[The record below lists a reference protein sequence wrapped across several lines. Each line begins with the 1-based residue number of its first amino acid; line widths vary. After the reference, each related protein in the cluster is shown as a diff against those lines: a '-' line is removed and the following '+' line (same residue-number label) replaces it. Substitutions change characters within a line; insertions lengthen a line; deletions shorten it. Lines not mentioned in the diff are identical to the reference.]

1 MSRTDRNL
9 QAAPR
14 TLGALSWVLGD
25 LSQSL
30 PLATMSLQR
39 AARDPGPADSLT
51 TYSPD
56 DSNLRSASQQLRQAA
71 GALAIIGYAEVAKVL
86 SAAESATEFF
96 LQTPGSC
103 TGESVATISRA
114 CVAVINF
121 LQAKMG
127 GYIGSPVALFPC
139 YRDIKKIYAT
149 GHCHPADLWPHS
161 WHLHTLA
168 PWNVDTAGAQGLLS
182 KESGVHFDQA
192 LLGCIRDGD
201 SASADVAARLCG
213 ELARGQ
219 KDAGSASYWYAA
231 AAFFEAIRLKLLALT
246 PEVKRS
252 LADIR
257 NAFRTRDETTARDL
271 VRQTRELVFFCA
283 CAHLSDAEQA
293 PWLREVRRVYGLQH
307 TLNLDYTSDF
317 FSRRDPQQLALAG
330 RRHEA
335 IAESWNAFVRGQNEQ
350 LTQVRTQFSLL
361 RAVLLVLEPKAE
373 RLLQL
378 MGAYLDELAQTGAVP
393 SAAMAMEIALA
404 LLALEAACEVL
415 LPAPRIIER
424 QFAELAQRLLAA
436 RTSRRQAPLS
446 DWMAHILR
454 RSMASSAMNKLT
466 RALHTEFRQIELDLE
481 HYFGSSGEIVSLSD
495 ACIRLLQV
503 GGIFKLLD
511 MPQAQRAS
519 DHLRAQ
525 INAEMVQT
533 SSRANARTEAPA
545 SWASNL
551 GNLGALADM
560 LAYQLALAQK
570 AFHFDATLGE
580 LVFKPLPAPSA
591 PDLRVAP
598 ARSVARTAPQE
609 NDSSAGVVQATVN
622 STSAAG
628 PATHAGPAVADEDEI
643 RILFLAEARAVIQQ
657 ARQAI
662 AQTTWA
668 DGQHAQQQDLHAI
681 RRAFH
686 TLKGGARMVGLRD
699 IGESAWAFEQLMNEH
714 LVQPRNPLADVL
726 AAADTALLD
735 LEEWVEAITAGAP
748 APHSESQFR
757 EAADA
762 LRLHSTPAALQQDFG
777 GGDHPQAISA
787 PDSGGTHQAHTM
799 LRRSPALL
807 RVFAAEA
814 SERIARMQHAVD
826 SWYAD
831 PDADHQKTIRDL
843 AHALRGGASTVGNA
857 GLAALAGEL
866 ESGLESLAP
875 KTVLTAERHQLLQ
888 DCVAELQNLL
898 QRFIEGHQDTPQ
910 TKLTT
915 ALQNFHRTAPH
926 PTPSVPAAEPA
937 TQQLQLPQAPP
948 VVPPLTPPVAPAPP
962 APDNREAPVF
972 AYGPPQD
979 ASPADDAEDDL
990 LDPELWPVFQEEARE
1005 LLRALGQALEEW
1017 ASEPES
1023 EAAPGQVRRLLHT
1036 LKGSARLAGAM
1047 RMGALTHDLESYLA
1061 QLPQGRTTPADITAA
1076 RDALDAIQ
1084 THFDQHRPTEDATQA
1099 PTHEAPAANRAVQ
1112 PVQPVQAS
1120 LRIRA
1125 LELDHLLDQ
1134 SSEVLLIRSRMQS
1147 RTDSLLQSLEAMSHN
1162 ASRLREQLRELELQ
1176 SELQMQS
1183 RSSALHTDASVLD
1196 PLELDRFTRL
1206 QEIARMMAESHDD
1219 LGTVQKALREGL
1231 AELDRDLAL
1240 QNRQSREMHQDI
1252 LAMRLVAFDDI
1263 AGRLYAVVRQAA
1275 KHVGV
1280 SVRLDING
1288 SSTKL
1293 DRSLL
1298 HRIAP
1303 SLEHLLRNAV
1313 VHGIEPAPTRMALG
1327 KPPSGLIALSVAQT
1341 GQEIRIDVRD
1351 DGAGLRTDRIRA
1363 KAIEQSL
1370 LPEDAEL
1377 REEDAVAMLLRPGFS
1392 TSEDITLVAGR
1403 GVGMDVVH
1411 SEVQALGGQLAVQTE
1426 SGHGMCF
1433 SLVFPLTT
1441 VLTHVAVFRVG
1452 NITFGVPGS
1461 LVAQVLESPPAADTK
1476 HADGPG
1482 FVDLAE
1488 HGRVE
1493 VFWAGDLLEGPDPD
1507 AGQPPQTAR
1516 TVVFSSTGRTVALRV
1531 DQAMGE
1537 REMTLKNLGPQ
1548 LAGLPALLAAGVLP
1562 SAELVLI
1569 YNPVALAT
1577 VYGNIARKRHAA
1589 RAMQAQNGGQDRRD
1603 LRDAPVLVVD
1613 DSITMRRVTERLLLR
1628 EGIRVVLASDGLDA
1642 LEKLKT
1648 IHPAVILSDIEM
1660 PRLDG
1665 FDLVRRVRADARTAN
1680 IPIVI
1685 VSSRVAQKHQNIAA
1699 EIGANHYLGKPF
1711 KEAELLALVRLY
1723 CGEKS
1728 LA

>member
-1 MSRTDRNL
+1 
-9 QAAPR
+9 
-14 TLGALSWVLGD
+14 
-25 LSQSL
+25 
-30 PLATMSLQR
+30 MSLQR
-39 AARDPGPADSLT
+39 AARDADPADPFVT
-51 TYSPD
+51 DTPD
-56 DSNLRSASQQLRQAA
+56 DSNLRSASQQFRQAA
-71 GALAIIGYAEVAKVL
+71 GALTIIGYAEVAKVL

-96 LQTPGSC
+96 LRTPGAC
-103 TGESVATISRA
+103 TGESVATISRS

-139 YRDIKKIYAT
+139 YREIKKIYAS

-168 PWNVDTAGAQGLLS
+168 PWRFDTAKAQGLLTNQ
-182 KESGVHFDQA
+182 SGAHFDQA
-192 LLGCIRDGD
+192 LLGCIRNGD
-201 SASADVAARLCG
+201 SASADLAVRLCS
-213 ELARGQ
+213 ELAGVQ
-219 KDAGSASYWYAA
+219 KDPGSTSYWYAA
-231 AAFFEAIRLKLLALT
+231 AGFFEAIRLNLLALT

-257 NAFRTRDETTARDL
+257 NEFLTRHETTVRNL
-271 VRQTRELVFFCA
+271 LRQTRELVFFCA
-283 CAHLSDAEQA
+283 CASLPEEEKAA
-293 PWLREVRRVYGLQH
+293 WLREVRRVYGLQH
-307 TLNLDYTSDF
+307 AVNLDYTSDF
-317 FSRRDPQQLALAG
+317 FSRRDPQQLALAA

-350 LTQVRTQFSLL
+350 LTQVCTQFSLL
-361 RAVLLVLEPKAE
+361 RELLVVLEPKAE

-378 MGAYLDELAQTGAVP
+378 MGAYLDELTQTGAAP

-415 LPAPRIIER
+415 LPAPKIIER

-454 RSMASSAMNKLT
+454 RSMAGSAMTKLT

-481 HYFGSSGEIVSLSD
+481 HYFSSSGEIVSLSD
-495 ACIRLLQV
+495 ACIRLHQV

-511 MPQAQRAS
+511 MPQAQRATE
-519 DHLRAQ
+519 HLRAQ
-525 INAEMVQT
+525 INAEMMQT
-533 SSRANARTEAPA
+533 SSQTNPRTEAPT
-545 SWASNL
+545 SWAANL
-551 GNLGALADM
+551 GSLGVLADM
-560 LAYQLALAQK
+560 LAYQSALAQK
-570 AFHFDATLGE
+570 AFHFDAALGE

-591 PDLRVAP
+591 PDLRVVQ
-598 ARSVARTAPQE
+598 ARSVASATAQE
-609 NDSSAGVVQATVN
+609 SDSTTALAQAP
-622 STSAAG
+622 STSTPTAA
-628 PATHAGPAVADEDEI
+628 PATHADAVEAVEDEI
-643 RILFLAEARAVIQQ
+643 RVIFLAEARTVIEQ

-662 AQTTWA
+662 ARTAWA
-668 DGQHAQQQDLHAI
+668 DGQQAQQQDLHAI

-686 TLKGGARMVGLRD
+686 TLKGGARMVGLRG

-726 AAADTALLD
+726 TASDTALVGLQ
-735 LEEWVEAITAGAP
+735 EWVDAITAGAP
-748 APHSESQFR
+748 APHSDSQFR
-757 EAADA
+757 ETADA
-762 LRLHSTPAALQQDFG
+762 LRLHSSPVALQQTDG
-777 GGDHPQAISA
+777 EGSNPLAPGASESDSTDQAYSL
-787 PDSGGTHQAHTM
+787 
-799 LRRSPALL
+799 LRRSAPLL

-814 SERIARMQHAVD
+814 SERIARMQHAID
-826 SWYAD
+826 YWYAD
-831 PDADHQKTIRDL
+831 ADAAHRETIRDL
-843 AHALRGGASTVGNA
+843 AHALRGGASTVGNM
-857 GLAALAGEL
+857 GLAELAGAL
-866 ESGLESLAP
+866 ESSLESLAP
-875 KTVLTAERHQLLQ
+875 KTALTAEHRQLLQ
-888 DCVAELQNLL
+888 DCVADLLNLL
-898 QRFIEGHQDTPQ
+898 QRFTEGHHDTAQ
-910 TKLTT
+910 ASLIT
-915 ALQNFHRTAPH
+915 ALQNFGVASPH
-926 PTPSVPAAEPA
+926 PALSVPAAAPEHLTTPA
-937 TQQLQLPQAPP
+937 PQAPFATP
-948 VVPPLTPPVAPAPP
+948 TPPSPP
-962 APDNREAPVF
+962 ALDMGDAPVS
-972 AYGPPQD
+972 AYGP
-979 ASPADDAEDDL
+979 AHAATSADETENDL
-990 LDPELWPVFQEEARE
+990 LDPELWPIFQEEARE
-1005 LLRALGQALEEW
+1005 LLHALGQALEEW
-1017 ASEPES
+1017 ASEPDS
-1023 EAAPGQVRRLLHT
+1023 DSATGQLRRLLHT

-1061 QLPQGRTTPADITAA
+1061 ELPQGRATATDIATA

-1084 THFDQHRPTEDATQA
+1084 THFDQHGPVAAAEQEPSQQA
-1099 PTHEAPAANRAVQ
+1099 PATDR
-1112 PVQPVQAS
+1112 PVQHVQAS

-1134 SSEVLLIRSRMQS
+1134 SSEVLLIRARMQS
-1147 RTDSLLQSLEAMSHN
+1147 RTDVLLQSLETMAHN

-1183 RSSALHTDASVLD
+1183 RSSAPHTDASVLD

-1219 LGTVQKALREGL
+1219 LGTVQKSLRDGL
-1231 AELDRDLAL
+1231 ADLDRDLAM

-1280 SVRLDING
+1280 SVRLDISG
-1288 SSTKL
+1288 STTKL
-1293 DRSLL
+1293 DRGLL
-1298 HRIAP
+1298 YRIAP

-1313 VHGIEPAPTRMALG
+1313 VHGIEPVATRMALG
-1327 KPPSGLIALSVAQT
+1327 KPPSGLIVISVAQT
-1341 GQEIRIDVRD
+1341 GQEIRMDVRD

-1392 TSEDITLVAGR
+1392 TSEDITVVAGR

-1433 SLVFPLTT
+1433 SMAFPLTT
-1441 VLTHVAVFRVG
+1441 ALTQIAVFRVG
-1452 NITFGVPGS
+1452 DITFGVPGNM
-1461 LVAQVLESPPAADTK
+1461 VAQVVEAAPAADSSP
-1476 HADGPG
+1476 ADGPG
-1482 FVDLAE
+1482 FVDLAD

-1493 VFWAGDLLEGPDPD
+1493 VFWAGDLLEGPDPGT
-1507 AGQPPQTAR
+1507 GQAPQTAR
-1516 TVVFSSTGRTVALRV
+1516 TVVFSSAGRTVALRV

-1548 LAGLPALLAAGVLP
+1548 LSGLPALLAAGVLP

-1577 VYGNIARKRHAA
+1577 VYGNVARKRSSA
-1589 RAMQAQNGGQDRRD
+1589 RAMQAQNGGPERGD

-1613 DSITMRRVTERLLLR
+1613 DSITMRRVTERLLVR
-1628 EGIRVVLASDGLDA
+1628 EGMRVVLASDGLDA

-1648 IHPAVILSDIEM
+1648 VYPAVILSDIEM

-1665 FDLVRRVRADARTAN
+1665 FDLVRRIRADARTAN

-1685 VSSRVAQKHQNIAA
+1685 VSSRVAQKHQDIAA
-1699 EIGANHYLGKPF
+1699 ELGANHYLGKPF

>member
-1 MSRTDRNL
+1 MSRTDRNP

-39 AARDPGPADSLT
+39 AARDADPAD
-51 TYSPD
+51 PFGAGAAD

-71 GALAIIGYAEVAKVL
+71 GALTIIGYAEVAKVL
-86 SAAESATEFF
+86 SAAESATAFF
-96 LQTPGSC
+96 LRTPGAC
-103 TGESVATISRA
+103 TSESVATISRS
-114 CVAVINF
+114 CVAVVNF

-139 YRDIKKIYAT
+139 YREIKKIYAS
-149 GHCHPADLWPHS
+149 GYCHPADLWPHS

-168 PWNVDTAGAQGLLS
+168 PWTFDTARAQGLLTNQ
-182 KESGVHFDQA
+182 SGAHFDQA
-192 LLGCIRDGD
+192 LLGCIRNGD
-201 SASADVAARLCG
+201 SASADLAARLCG
-213 ELARGQ
+213 ELAGVQ
-219 KDAGSASYWYAA
+219 KDPGCTGYWYAA
-231 AAFFEAIRLKLLALT
+231 AAFFEAIRLKLLVLT

-257 NAFRTRDETTARDL
+257 NEFLTRDESTPRNL

-283 CAHLSDAEQA
+283 CANLPEEEKA

-307 TLNLDYTSDF
+307 GVNLDYTSDF
-317 FSRRDPQQLALAG
+317 FSRRDPQQLALAA

-335 IAESWNAFVRGQNEQ
+335 IAESWNAFVRGQNER
-350 LTQVRTQFSLL
+350 LPQVCAQFALL
-361 RAVLLVLEPKAE
+361 RDLLVVLEPKAD
-373 RLLQL
+373 RLLQP
-378 MGAYLDELAQTGAVP
+378 MGAYLDELTQTGAVP

-404 LLALEAACEVL
+404 LLALEAACEVI
-415 LPAPRIIER
+415 LPAPKIIER
-424 QFAELAQRLLAA
+424 QFAELAQRLLAT
-436 RTSRRQAPLS
+436 RTSHRQAPLS

-454 RSMASSAMNKLT
+454 RSMAGSAMTKLT

-481 HYFGSSGEIVSLSD
+481 HYFSNSGEIVSLGD

-503 GGIFKLLD
+503 GGIFTLLD
-511 MPQAQRAS
+511 VPQAQRATE
-519 DHLRAQ
+519 HLRAQ
-525 INAEMVQT
+525 INAEMMQT
-533 SSRANARTEAPA
+533 PSQANPRTEAPA
-545 SWASNL
+545 SWAANL
-551 GNLGALADM
+551 GNLGVLADM
-560 LAYQLALAQK
+560 LAYQSALAQK
-570 AFHFDATLGE
+570 AFHFDAALGE
-580 LVFKPLPAPSA
+580 LVFKPLPTPTA
-591 PDLRVAP
+591 PDLRLIP
-598 ARSVARTAPQE
+598 ARSEAHTTSQDADFTTALAHAP
-609 NDSSAGVVQATVN
+609 
-622 STSAAG
+622 STSASAAS
-628 PATHAGPAVADEDEI
+628 PATGAAPPEALEDEI
-643 RILFLAEARAVIQQ
+643 RVIFLVEARSVIEQ

-662 AQTTWA
+662 AQTAWA
-668 DGQHAQQQDLHAI
+668 DGPQAQQQDLHAI

-699 IGESAWAFEQLMNEH
+699 LGESAWAFEQLINEH

-726 AAADTALLD
+726 AASDTALVGLQ
-735 LEEWVEAITAGAP
+735 EWVEAISAGAP
-748 APHSESQFR
+748 APHSESVFR

-762 LRLHSTPAALQQDFG
+762 LRLHSGPVALRQENDPG
-777 GGDHPQAISA
+777 GMPLAPGGPESA
-787 PDSGGTHQAHTM
+787 SADQAHSL
-799 LRRSPALL
+799 LRRSPPLL

-814 SERIARMQHAVD
+814 SERIARMEHAVD
-826 SWYAD
+826 GWYAE
-831 PDADHQKTIRDL
+831 PDGTHREAIRDL
-843 AHALRGGASTVGNA
+843 AHALRGGAATVGNN
-857 GLAALAGEL
+857 GLAALAGAL
-866 ESGLESLAP
+866 ESSLESLAP
-875 KTVLTAERHQLLQ
+875 KTVLTSERHQLLQ
-888 DCVAELQNLL
+888 DCVAELRALL
-898 QRFIEGHQDTPQ
+898 QRFSEGHHETAQAS
-910 TKLTT
+910 LVT
-915 ALQNFHRTAPH
+915 ALQDFGVPAPPPMPSATTAAAEHLALPVPPAPAATPIPTTS
-926 PTPSVPAAEPA
+926 PTPS
-937 TQQLQLPQAPP
+937 
-948 VVPPLTPPVAPAPP
+948 TPPAHETR
-962 APDNREAPVF
+962 DEA
-972 AYGPPQD
+972 
-979 ASPADDAEDDL
+979 ENDL
-990 LDPELWPVFQEEARE
+990 LDPELWPIFQEEARE
-1005 LLRALGQALEEW
+1005 LLHALGQALEEW
-1017 ASEPES
+1017 ASQPDS
-1023 EAAPGQVRRLLHT
+1023 DAATGQLRRLLHT

-1047 RMGALTHDLESYLA
+1047 RMGALTHELESYLA
-1061 QLPQGRTTPADITAA
+1061 ELPQGRATPTDISAA

-1084 THFDQHRPTEDATQA
+1084 THFDQHGPVAAAAPGTSQEVAATD
-1099 PTHEAPAANRAVQ
+1099 R
-1112 PVQPVQAS
+1112 PVQHVQAS

-1134 SSEVLLIRSRMQS
+1134 SSEVLLIRARMQS
-1147 RTDSLLQSLEAMSHN
+1147 RTDVLLQSLETMAHN

-1219 LGTVQKALREGL
+1219 LGTVQKSLRDGL

-1288 SSTKL
+1288 SATRL

-1298 HRIAP
+1298 YRIAP

-1313 VHGIEPAPTRMALG
+1313 VHGIEPAATRLALG
-1327 KPPSGLIALSVAQT
+1327 KPPSGLIVISVAQT
-1341 GQEIRIDVRD
+1341 GQEIRMDVRD

-1392 TSEDITLVAGR
+1392 TSEDITVVAGR

-1411 SEVQALGGQLAVQTE
+1411 SEVQALGGQLTIQTE

-1433 SLVFPLTT
+1433 SLAFPLTT
-1441 VLTHVAVFRVG
+1441 ALTQIAVFRVG
-1452 NITFGVPGS
+1452 AITFGVPGNM
-1461 LVAQVLESPPAADTK
+1461 VAQVVEAAPVADTS

-1482 FVDLAE
+1482 FVDLAD

-1493 VFWAGDLLEGPDPD
+1493 VFWAGDLLEGPDPGT
-1507 AGQPPQTAR
+1507 GQVPQTAR
-1516 TVVFSSTGRTVALRV
+1516 TVVFSSAGRTVALRV

-1548 LAGLPALLAAGVLP
+1548 LSGLPALLAAGVLP

-1577 VYGNIARKRHAA
+1577 VYGTVARKRSSA
-1589 RAMQAQNGGQDRRD
+1589 RAMQAQNGGPERAD

-1613 DSITMRRVTERLLLR
+1613 DSITMRRVTERLLVR
-1628 EGIRVVLASDGLDA
+1628 EGMRVVLASDGLDA

-1648 IHPAVILSDIEM
+1648 VYPAVILSDIEM

-1665 FDLVRRVRADARTAN
+1665 FDLVRRIRGDARTAN

-1685 VSSRVAQKHQNIAA
+1685 VSSRVAQKHQDIAA
-1699 EIGANHYLGKPF
+1699 ELGANHYLGKPF

-1723 CGEKS
+1723 CGQKS
-1728 LA
+1728 PA

>member
-1 MSRTDRNL
+1 MSRPDKNL

-39 AARDPGPADSLT
+39 AARDASPADPLIT
-51 TYSPD
+51 DSPD

-71 GALAIIGYAEVAKVL
+71 GALTIIGYAEVAKVL

-96 LQTPGSC
+96 LHTPGSC
-103 TGESVATISRA
+103 TGESVSTISRA

-168 PWNVDTAGAQGLLS
+168 AWTFDTASAQGLLS
-182 KESGVHFDQA
+182 KESGAHFDQA

-213 ELARGQ
+213 ELAGVQ
-219 KDAGSASYWYAA
+219 KDPASTSYWYAA

-257 NAFRTRDETTARDL
+257 NEFLTRDETTARNL

-283 CAHLSDAEQA
+283 CANLSEEEKA

-307 TLNLDYTSDF
+307 ALNLDYTSDF

-350 LTQVRTQFSLL
+350 LTQVRAQFSLL

-415 LPAPRIIER
+415 LPAPKIIER

-503 GGIFKLLD
+503 GGIFTLLD

-519 DHLRAQ
+519 EHLRTQ
-525 INAEMVQT
+525 ISAEMMQT
-533 SSRANARTEAPA
+533 APQANARAEAPA

-591 PDLRVAP
+591 PDLRVAS
-598 ARSVARTAPQE
+598 ARSVARAVPQE
-609 NDSSAGVVQATVN
+609 NDSSAEVVQATVN
-622 STSAAG
+622 STSAAD
-628 PATHAGPAVADEDEI
+628 PATPAGPAVADEDEI
-643 RILFLAEARAVIQQ
+643 RILFLAEARAVIEQ

-735 LEEWVEAITAGAP
+735 LEEWVEAITTGAP
-748 APHSESQFR
+748 VPHSESQFR

-762 LRLHSTPAALQQDFG
+762 LRLHSSPPALQQDYG
-777 GGDHPQAISA
+777 KGDSPDATSA
-787 PDSGGTHQAHTM
+787 PDPDGAEQAHNM
-799 LRRSPALL
+799 LRRSASLL

-831 PDADHQKTIRDL
+831 PDTNHQKTIRDL
-843 AHALRGGASTVGNA
+843 AHALRGGASTVGNS

-866 ESGLESLAP
+866 ESSLESLAP
-875 KTVLTAERHQLLQ
+875 KTALTAERHQLLQ
-888 DCVAELQNLL
+888 DCVWELQNLL
-898 QRFIEGHQDTPQ
+898 QRFTEGHHDTPQ
-910 TKLTT
+910 AKLTI
-915 ALQNFHRTAPH
+915 ALHDFTMVAPH
-926 PTPSVPAAEPA
+926 PTPSVSIAASVPQA
-937 TQQLQLPQAPP
+937 PQAPP
-948 VVPPLTPPVAPAPP
+948 LAPTPPTPPAQDKRDAPVSGYLAPP
-962 APDNREAPVF
+962 
-972 AYGPPQD
+972 D

-990 LDPELWPVFQEEARE
+990 LDPELWPIFQEEARE
-1005 LLRALGQALEEW
+1005 LLQALGQALEEW

-1061 QLPQGRTTPADITAA
+1061 ELPQGRATPTDMTAA

-1084 THFDQHRPTEDATQA
+1084 THFDQHRPAEDAT
-1099 PTHEAPAANRAVQ
+1099 HEPSHKVPATEWPIQ
-1112 PVQPVQAS
+1112 HVQAS

-1147 RTDSLLQSLEAMSHN
+1147 RTDGLLQSLEAMSHN

-1327 KPPSGLIALSVAQT
+1327 KPPSGLIVISVAQT

-1392 TSEDITLVAGR
+1392 TSEDITVVAGR

-1426 SGHGMCF
+1426 SGQGMCF

-1441 VLTHVAVFRVG
+1441 VLTQIAVFRVG
-1452 NITFGVPGS
+1452 NITFGVPS
-1461 LVAQVLESPPAADTK
+1461 NLVAQVVESTLTADPT

-1482 FVDLAE
+1482 FVDLAD

-1493 VFWAGDLLEGPDPD
+1493 VFWAGDLLEGPDPE
-1507 AGQPPQTAR
+1507 AGQAPQTAR
-1516 TVVFSSTGRTVALRV
+1516 TIVFSSTGRTVALRV

-1548 LAGLPALLAAGVLP
+1548 LSGLPALLAAGVLP

-1577 VYGNIARKRHAA
+1577 VYGNIARQRRSA
-1589 RAMQAQNGGQDRRD
+1589 RAMQAQSGGPDRRD

-1613 DSITMRRVTERLLLR
+1613 DSITMRRVTERLLVR

-1648 IHPAVILSDIEM
+1648 IYPAVIVSDIEM

-1665 FDLVRRVRADARTAN
+1665 FDLVRRVRADARTAH

-1685 VSSRVAQKHQNIAA
+1685 VSSRVAQKHQDIAA